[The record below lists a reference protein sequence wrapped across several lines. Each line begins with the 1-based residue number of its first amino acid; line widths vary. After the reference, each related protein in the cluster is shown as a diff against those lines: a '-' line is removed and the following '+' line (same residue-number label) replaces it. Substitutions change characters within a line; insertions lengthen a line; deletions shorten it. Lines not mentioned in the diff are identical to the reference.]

1 MRMSLRRLAPVL
13 LACSALAL
21 APAAMAQSAGD
32 DQYVDPLNGVT
43 DGGGSSESGSGSSDG
58 ASGATS
64 GGSVDAPAATGSG
77 ELPAQLA
84 RTGVELPLTAGAGLL
99 LLAGGIGLRRLSGA
113 RD

>member
-13 LACSALAL
+13 LACSALAV

-43 DGGGSSESGSGSSDG
+43 GGGDGSDSGSGSSDG

-64 GGSVDAPAATGSG
+64 GGSVDAPAGTGSG

-84 RTGVELPLTAGAGLL
+84 RTGVELPLTASAGLL